1 MKDLKNIYTDN
12 LIIGAGVSGLAF
24 ASKLGDQDY
33 LILEKEDEVGG
44 YCRTIKKEEFVW
56 DYAGHFFHFSHPEIK
71 EQFSELL
78 NAEDTVYSYK
88 NTKIYYKGK
97 YIDYPFQFNIHQLR
111 KPEFIECLCGLF
123 EEKNKASYNS
133 FKGMLYSNL
142 GRGIADKF
150 LIPYNEKLYACD
162 LDHLDVNAMGRF
174 FPKADPGDII
184 RGFNGNKIKTYNDE
198 FFYSAKGAEAFVF
211 ELLKYVDESKIHT
224 GEEIIRIDY
233 KSKVAYT
240 NSKQIHFKRLVNTMP
255 FKQFLAVANIP
266 HQQEYSANKVLV
278 YNMGFDAPPVDS
290 NIHWIYYPSK
300 EISFYRVGFYNN
312 ILNQKLMSLY
322 IEIGLSS
329 EEDVDLEKYKENVLV
344 DLKKVGI
351 VKDQKLK
358 AYSSIIMNPGYVH
371 ISEKSQQEKNRIKE
385 EIEKF
390 DIYTIG
396 RYGNWTYCSIEDC
409 IYAAYQLAEKISKR
423 DIETFR

>member
-1 MKDLKNIYTDN
+1 MKDLESIYTEN

-24 ASKLGDQDY
+24 ASKIVNQDY
-33 LILEKEDEVGG
+33 MIIEKEEEIGG
-44 YCRTIKKEEFVW
+44 YCRTIKKEGFVW

-111 KPEFIECLCGLF
+111 KQEFIDCLCGLF
-123 EEKNKASYNS
+123 EKEKKLSYNS

-162 LDHLDVNAMGRF
+162 LDYLDVNAMGRF
-174 FPKADPGDII
+174 FPKADPVDIV

-211 ELLKYVDESKIHT
+211 ELLKHVDKSKIHT
-224 GEEIIRIDY
+224 GEEIISIDY
-233 KSKVAYT
+233 KAKVAYT
-240 NSKQIHFKRLVNTMP
+240 ASKQIHFKRLINTMP
-255 FKQFLAVANIP
+255 FKNFLTVANIP
-266 HQQEYSANKVLV
+266 HQQKYSANKVLV
-278 YNMGFDAPPVDS
+278 FNMGFDAPPIDS
-290 NIHWIYYPSK
+290 KIHWIYYPSK
-300 EISFYRVGFYNN
+300 KISFYRVGFYNN
-312 ILNQKLMSLY
+312 ILKQKLMSLY
-322 IEIGLSS
+322 IEIGLTSDQDVNL
-329 EEDVDLEKYKENVLV
+329 ERCKEDVLA

-351 VKDQKLK
+351 VKEQKLK
-358 AYSSIIMNPGYVH
+358 AFSSVIMDPGYVH
-371 ISEKSQQEKNRIKE
+371 ISERSQQEKNRIKGE
-385 EIEKF
+385 LRKF
-390 DIYTIG
+390 DIYTLG
-396 RYGNWTYCSIEDC
+396 RYGDWTYCSLEDC
-409 IYAAYQLAEKISKR
+409 IYAAYTLAKKIMSQN
-423 DIETFR
+423 I